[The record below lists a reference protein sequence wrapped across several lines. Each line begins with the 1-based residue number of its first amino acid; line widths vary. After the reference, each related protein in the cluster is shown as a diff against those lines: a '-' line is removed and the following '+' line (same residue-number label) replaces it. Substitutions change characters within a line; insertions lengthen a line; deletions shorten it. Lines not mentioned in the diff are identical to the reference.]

1 MRRRIVIADDDSTI
15 INLVSMRLSME
26 LFDVLSAESG
36 PEALRL
42 IRKSEPVAAILD
54 VNMPGGDGLA
64 ALGALKGDS
73 VTCRLPVM
81 MLSGDRDPDT
91 VMSAMSAGANDYMVK
106 PFNPERF
113 MERVN
118 RLVQGSAVQWSKSA
132 PVWEL

>member
-15 INLVSMRLSME
+15 LNLVSMRLSMAR
-26 LFDVLSAESG
+26 FDVLAAESG

-73 VTCRLPVM
+73 FTCKLPVM
-81 MLSGDRDPDT
+81 ILSGDRDPDT
-91 VMSAMSAGANDYMVK
+91 VMSAMSAGADDYMVK
-106 PFNPERF
+106 PFHPERF
-113 MERVN
+113 MERIN
-118 RLVQGSAVQWSKSA
+118 RLVQGSAVNWSKTA

>member
-1 MRRRIVIADDDSTI
+1 MA
-15 INLVSMRLSME
+15 

-91 VMSAMSAGANDYMVK
+91 VRSAMNAGANDYMVK

-113 MERVN
+113 LERVN
-118 RLVQGSAVQWSKSA
+118 RLVQSNAVVWNRSA
-132 PVWEL
+132 PTWEL